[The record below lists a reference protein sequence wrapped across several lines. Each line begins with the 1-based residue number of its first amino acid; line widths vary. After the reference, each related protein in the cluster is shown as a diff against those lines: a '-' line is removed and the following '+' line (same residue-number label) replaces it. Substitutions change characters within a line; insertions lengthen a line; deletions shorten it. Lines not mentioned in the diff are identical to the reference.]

1 MPPGSDPRRR
11 WTVRAFIL
19 CGIAGLVGT
28 IAWIGT
34 RQSPA
39 ELTAAGLA
47 AREPAAG
54 ERLLRRAVT
63 IANGTYPDAEL
74 ALCLIRGRQGAWTEV
89 AASFPAINL
98 KACRTTLLTTFAREA
113 LEARRGDEAL
123 AALEASG
130 WRAEPAAIPALEML
144 RLVYLE
150 LGRQDDVI
158 TTSQQLTQRDEGES
172 RYWKQ
177 LFADLKAAQREAE
190 CLDAIRQA
198 LKVDLSEE
206 TRRDIEV
213 ELIHQLIV
221 VGRSEEAWPL
231 LDELAAAEGES
242 LRVQTCRIDLYRLD
256 GRPEEA
262 LQAMSRVFP
271 EISRQPEAFLNR
283 GTLYLDLRRYEDAVR
298 DLKRAVAAMPGNPAA
313 HFKLAE
319 SYRGAGDEESARQ
332 HREIAVT
339 IARKRE
345 RIAALRKR
353 TARGPQSPA
362 LYEELSQLYEEL
374 GEPEAAR
381 ENAARAVR
389 AATVRT
395 PD

>member
-1 MPPGSDPRRR
+1 M
-11 WTVRAFIL
+11 
-19 CGIAGLVGT
+19 
-28 IAWIGT
+28 AWIGT

-47 AREPAAG
+47 ARDPAAG

-63 IANGTYPDAEL
+63 IGDGKYPDAEL

-89 AASFPAINL
+89 AACFFTIDL
-98 KACRTTLLTTFAREA
+98 KMCRTTLLTTFAREA
-113 LEARRGDEAL
+113 LQARRGDEAL
-123 AALEASG
+123 AALEAAAQ
-130 WRAEPAAIPALEML
+130 RAEAAAIPALETL
-144 RLVYLE
+144 RLVYQE

-158 TTSQQLTQRDEGES
+158 STAQRLTQLAPDEA
-172 RYWKQ
+172 RYWEQ

-190 CLDAIRQA
+190 CLDAVRQA
-198 LKVDLSEE
+198 LRVGLSEE
-206 TRRDIEV
+206 SHHDFEV
-213 ELIHQLIV
+213 ALIHQLIV
-221 VGRSEEAWPL
+221 VGRSDEAWPL
-231 LDELAAAEGES
+231 LDRLAAKEGES

-262 LQAMSRVFP
+262 LQAMAKVFP

-283 GTLYLDLRRYEDAVR
+283 GTLYLDLRRYADAIR
-298 DLKRAVAAMPGNPAA
+298 DLKRAVTAMPGNPAA

-339 IARKRE
+339 IAQKRE

-353 TARGPQSPA
+353 AARDSQNPA
-362 LYEELSQLYEEL
+362 LHEQLSQLYEEL
-374 GEPEAAR
+374 GESEAAR
-381 ENAARAVR
+381 EAAARAAR
-389 AATVRT
+389 TATERS
-395 PD
+395 PE